1 MAVLP
6 RPKRRTYSA
15 EWRGSPSFSIG
26 WGGWA
31 PPIRLSNE
39 GAEREKIRFNPP
51 SVFAPAPSRQI
62 AELDFL
68 SAVPGRE
75 VGIGD
80 FLGQFVDD
88 TDAARNLRSEERRVG
103 KNGVKTSR

>member
-26 WGGWA
+26 WSGWA

-39 GAEREKIRFNPP
+39 GAERGKIRSNPP
-51 SVFAPAPSRQI
+51 SAFPPLPSLQI
-62 AELDFL
+62 AQHDLP

-80 FLGQFVDD
+80 VTGQFFHVPEY
-88 TDAARNLRSEERRVG
+88 AMYMG
-103 KNGVKTSR
+103 GVACSGPKS

>member
-51 SVFAPAPSRQI
+51 SVFAPAPSRPL
-62 AELDFL
+62 AELSFL
-68 SAVPGRE
+68 SPVPGRGG
-75 VGIGD
+75 GIGAL
-80 FLGQFVDD
+80 LGPFVVDPD
-88 TDAARNLRSEERRVG
+88 EAGNLEGGG
-103 KNGVKTSR
+103 K